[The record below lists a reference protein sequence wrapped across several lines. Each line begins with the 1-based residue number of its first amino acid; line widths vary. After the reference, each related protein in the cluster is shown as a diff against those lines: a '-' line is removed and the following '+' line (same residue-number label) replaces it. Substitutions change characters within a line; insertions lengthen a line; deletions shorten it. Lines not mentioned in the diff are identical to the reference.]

1 MEGCRPI
8 FRQPGRNW
16 NRNLGCRF
24 YEEIEGDEL
33 KTKKTLIRY
42 PFLTIV
48 GSQKWFVS
56 DSGGMNLVV
65 ENFL

>member
-8 FRQPGRNW
+8 FRQPGRNT
-16 NRNLGCRF
+16 NRNLGCTF
-24 YEEIEGDEL
+24 YEEIEDDEL
-33 KTKKTLIRY
+33 KTKKTLISY